1 MRMGC
6 VRACVGGVRWG
17 EMKLGGVG
25 CGDLRDDM
33 GKGDTMWVG
42 WDGKGE

>member
-1 MRMGC
+1 VCKGLH
-6 VRACVGGVRWG
+6 GWSEVRWG

-42 WDGKGE
+42 